1 MFRVYWRDTM
11 ASKTN
16 EDLKFEDFDI
26 TFWNFTDQQT
36 IRFHMTFK
44 KPYMIGL
51 LLKKSDRVHID
62 V

>member
-1 MFRVYWRDTM
+1 M

-26 TFWNFTDQQT
+26 TYWNFTDQQT